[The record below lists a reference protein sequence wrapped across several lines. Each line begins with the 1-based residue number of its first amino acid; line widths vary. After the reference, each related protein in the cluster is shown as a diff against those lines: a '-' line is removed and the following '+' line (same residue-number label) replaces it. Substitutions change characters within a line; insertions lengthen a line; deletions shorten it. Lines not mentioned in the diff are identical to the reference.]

1 VEQENA
7 IDSSTERTQR
17 RSLTSAAYYPF
28 VVIGLAV
35 LSHGGFAL
43 SGQGFTPFYPFIQ
56 DDFDLTRTQV
66 GFITGTIFAA
76 ATVTSSGFGW
86 TIDRFGVRVMAGS
99 MMILSGMVVASLYF
113 ASSFLL
119 LLLIAAVMGSL
130 RPVGHPA
137 GTKAIVDWVGPK
149 RRGTAMS
156 VKQAGNPILGALAA
170 AIVPPLAVAFGW
182 RIAAVALGG
191 FIAAGGVLILAL
203 YRDKPG
209 TASRKETTTSFF
221 TGMGKVMRDRDI
233 SLAVAFGFPMVG
245 AQVATLTYFILFLN
259 DELGVPVIVAG
270 GMLAVLQV
278 ANIVMRIGW
287 GIISD
292 TLGKGRRK
300 PVLFFA
306 GSMTAIVLLIVALL
320 PDGAPTWALILIA
333 IALGGTATSWVSV
346 HSVMLSELS
355 DPSEVGITIGY
366 ASTVSRTGIVIAPPI
381 FGYIADTASYQAA
394 WLTLVGAIIVGMLF
408 LVPIREGGA
417 RARAKEPAS

>member
-1 VEQENA
+1 MEQEQA
-7 IDSSTERTQR
+7 VEGKPR
-17 RSLTSAAYYPF
+17 RSLASAAYYPF

-66 GFITGTIFAA
+66 GFVTGTIFAA

-86 TIDRFGVRVMAGS
+86 TIDRFGVRIMAGF
-99 MMILSGMVVASLYF
+99 MMILSGIAVASLYF

-156 VKQAGNPILGALAA
+156 IKQAGNPILGALAA
-170 AIVPPLAVAFGW
+170 VLVPPLAVAFGW
-182 RIAAVALGG
+182 RIAAVAMGG
-191 FIAAGGVLILAL
+191 FIVASGILILAL

-209 TASRKETTTSFF
+209 TVSRKESSSSFF
-221 TGMGKVMRDRDI
+221 AGMGKVIRDRDI
-233 SLAVAFGFPMVG
+233 SLAVGFGFPMVG

-287 GIISD
+287 GVISD

-306 GSMTAIVLLIVALL
+306 GGMTAAVLLIVSFL
-320 PDGAPTWALILIA
+320 PDGTPTWALVLIA

-346 HSVMLSELS
+346 HSVLLSELS
-355 DPSEVGITIGY
+355 DPSQIGTTIGY
-366 ASTVSRTGIVIAPPI
+366 ASTVSRTGIVIAPPL
-381 FGYIADTASYQAA
+381 FGFIADTASYQAA
-394 WLTLVGAIIVGMLF
+394 WMTLVGAILLGMLF
-408 LVPIREGGA
+408 LMPVREGG
-417 RARAKEPAS
+417 RSRPPSTDQT

>member
-1 VEQENA
+1 VSQEQIAE
-7 IDSSTERTQR
+7 DGTR
-17 RSLTSAAYYPF
+17 RSLASTTYYPF

-56 DDFDLTRTQV
+56 DDFDLSRTEV

-76 ATVTSSGFGW
+76 ATITSSGFGW
-86 TIDRFGVRVMAGS
+86 AIDRFGVRIMAGS
-99 MMILSGMVVASLYF
+99 MMILSGLVVASLYF

-119 LLLIAAVMGSL
+119 LLLIAALMGSL

-156 VKQAGNPILGALAA
+156 IKQAGNPILGALAA
-170 AIVPPLAVAFGW
+170 ALIPPLAVAYGW
-182 RIAAVALGG
+182 RVAAVALGG
-191 FIAAGGVLILAL
+191 FIIVSGILILAL
-203 YRDKPG
+203 YRDRPI
-209 TASRKETTTSFF
+209 TASRKESTSSFF
-221 TGMGKVMRDRDI
+221 AGMGKVMRDRDI

-270 GMLAVLQV
+270 GMLAILQV

-287 GIISD
+287 GVISD

-306 GSMTAIVLLIVALL
+306 GGLTALVLLIVSLL
-320 PDGAPTWALILIA
+320 PDGTPTWALVLIA

-346 HSVMLSELS
+346 HSIMLSELS
-355 DPSEVGITIGY
+355 DPSQVGTTIGY
-366 ASTVSRTGIVIAPPI
+366 ASTVSRTGIVIAPPL
-381 FGYIADTASYQAA
+381 FGFIADSASYQAA
-394 WLTLVGAIIVGMLF
+394 WMALVGAILVGMLF
-408 LVPIREGGA
+408 LVPVREGG
-417 RARAKEPAS
+417 RSRSELGK

>member
-1 VEQENA
+1 MSQEQIAEGG
-7 IDSSTERTQR
+7 TR
-17 RSLTSAAYYPF
+17 RSLASTTYYPF

-56 DDFDLTRTQV
+56 DDFDLSRTEV

-76 ATVTSSGFGW
+76 ATITSSGFGW
-86 TIDRFGVRVMAGS
+86 AIDRFGVRIMAGS
-99 MMILSGMVVASLYF
+99 MMILSGLAVASLYF

-119 LLLIAAVMGSL
+119 LLLIAALMGSL

-156 VKQAGNPILGALAA
+156 IKQAGNPILGALAA
-170 AIVPPLAVAFGW
+170 ALIPPLAVAYGW
-182 RIAAVALGG
+182 RVAAVALGG
-191 FIAAGGVLILAL
+191 FIIVSGILILAL
-203 YRDKPG
+203 YRDRPI
-209 TASRKETTTSFF
+209 TASRKESTSSFF
-221 TGMGKVMRDRDI
+221 AGMGKVMRDRDI

-270 GMLAVLQV
+270 GMLAILQV

-287 GIISD
+287 GVISD

-306 GSMTAIVLLIVALL
+306 GGLTALVLLIVALL
-320 PDGAPTWALILIA
+320 PDGTPTWALVLIA

-346 HSVMLSELS
+346 HSIMLSELS
-355 DPSEVGITIGY
+355 DPSQVGTTIGY
-366 ASTVSRTGIVIAPPI
+366 ASTVSRTGIVIAPPL
-381 FGYIADTASYQAA
+381 FGFIADSASYQAA
-394 WLTLVGAIIVGMLF
+394 WMALVGAILAGMLF
-408 LVPIREGGA
+408 LVPVREGG
-417 RARAKEPAS
+417 RSRSELGK

>member
-1 VEQENA
+1 MDQEQTAEGKQRGGLANA
-7 IDSSTERTQR
+7 T
-17 RSLTSAAYYPF
+17 YYPF
-28 VVIGLAV
+28 VVIGLAA
-35 LSHGGFAL
+35 LSHGGFSL

-86 TIDRFGVRVMAGS
+86 TIDRFGVRAVAGT
-99 MMILSGMVVASLYF
+99 MMILSGIIVASLYF

-119 LLLIAAVMGSL
+119 LLIIAALMGSL

-137 GTKAIVDWVGPK
+137 GAKAIMDWVGPK

-170 AIVPPLAVAFGW
+170 ALVPMLAVGFGW
-182 RIAAVALGG
+182 RFAAVALGG
-191 FIAAGGVLILAL
+191 FIAAGGILILAL

-209 TASRKETTTSFF
+209 TVSRKGPRTSFF
-221 TGMGKVMRDRDI
+221 AGMGKVMRDRDI
-233 SLAVAFGFPMVG
+233 SLAVSFGFPMVG

-270 GMLAVLQV
+270 GMLAILQV

-287 GIISD
+287 GVISD
-292 TLGKGRRK
+292 TLAKGRRK

-306 GSMTAIVLLIVALL
+306 GSMTALVLLIVSLL
-320 PDGAPTWALILIA
+320 PEGAPTWALVLIA

-346 HSVMLSELS
+346 HSVLLTELS
-355 DPSEVGITIGY
+355 DPSQVGITIGY
-366 ASTVSRTGIVIAPPI
+366 ASTVSRTGIVIAPPL
-381 FGYIADTASYQAA
+381 FGFIADTASYQAA
-394 WLTLVGAIIVGMLF
+394 WMTLVVAILVGMVF
-408 LVPIREGGA
+408 LIPVREGGSA
-417 RARAKEPAS
+417 RNRAPEET

>member
-1 VEQENA
+1 MSQEQIAE
-7 IDSSTERTQR
+7 DGTR
-17 RSLTSAAYYPF
+17 RSLASTTYYPF

-56 DDFDLTRTQV
+56 DDFDLSRTEV

-76 ATVTSSGFGW
+76 ATITSSGFGW
-86 TIDRFGVRVMAGS
+86 AIDRFGVRIMAGS
-99 MMILSGMVVASLYF
+99 MMILSGLVVASLYF

-119 LLLIAAVMGSL
+119 LLLIAALMGSL

-156 VKQAGNPILGALAA
+156 IKQAGNPILGALAA
-170 AIVPPLAVAFGW
+170 ALIPPLAVAYGW
-182 RIAAVALGG
+182 RVAAVALGG
-191 FIAAGGVLILAL
+191 FIIVSGILILAL
-203 YRDKPG
+203 YRDRPI
-209 TASRKETTTSFF
+209 TASRKESTSSFF
-221 TGMGKVMRDRDI
+221 AGMGKVMRDRDI

-270 GMLAVLQV
+270 GMLAILQV

-287 GIISD
+287 GVISD

-306 GSMTAIVLLIVALL
+306 GGLTALVLLIVALL
-320 PDGAPTWALILIA
+320 PDGTPTWALVLIA

-346 HSVMLSELS
+346 HSIMLSELS
-355 DPSEVGITIGY
+355 DPSQVGTTIGY
-366 ASTVSRTGIVIAPPI
+366 ASTVSRTGIVIAPPL
-381 FGYIADTASYQAA
+381 FGFIADSASYQAA
-394 WLTLVGAIIVGMLF
+394 WMALVGAILVGMLF
-408 LVPIREGGA
+408 LVPVREGG
-417 RARAKEPAS
+417 RSRSELGK